1 MGFGSF
7 LVRRLLHSIVIL
19 IGLSMLIF
27 VISRIMPGD
36 PARLALGARAP
47 EEVVQQWRDWMHL
60 DDPIHVQY
68 YYWIRGALHGQ
79 LGQSLWTRRDVSIDI
94 RTFLPATM
102 ELVLFSGL
110 IMAVFGILLG
120 ALSARYSNTWVDNAV
135 RLGTYFGVATPAF
148 VVAIFLLLLF
158 AYLLR
163 ILPSMGR
170 LDPSI
175 VKPPLRTGL
184 LVVDSILAG
193 NGTALLDSLKHLILP
208 AVALALGGMAQEA
221 RITRSSMS
229 DNLLKDYIAVERSQ
243 RIPPRVINLK
253 YLLKPSLI
261 PTVSILGLDFAA
273 MLSNAFLVELIFG
286 WPGLSRY
293 GVEAMVR
300 KDINAVTGVI
310 LVMGVL
316 FITVNIIVDIVVGY
330 LDPRIR
336 LRMAGRK

>member
-1 MGFGSF
+1 MSFGSF
-7 LVRRLLHSIVIL
+7 LVRRLFHSIVIL

-27 VISRIMPGD
+27 AISRIMPGD

-47 EEVVQQWRDWMHL
+47 EEVVQQWREWMHL
-60 DDPIHVQY
+60 DDPIHIQY
-68 YYWIRGALHGQ
+68 YHWIKDALQGK

-94 RTFLPATM
+94 RSFLPATM

-110 IMAVFGILLG
+110 IMAVFGIVLG
-120 ALSARYSNTWVDNAV
+120 ALSARYSNTWIDNTV
-135 RLGTYFGVATPAF
+135 RVGTYFGVATPAF
-148 VVAIFLLLLF
+148 VVAIFLLLIF
-158 AYLLR
+158 AYALQ
-163 ILPSMGR
+163 ILPTMGR
-170 LDPSI
+170 LDASIAAPPSRSGFLI
-175 VKPPLRTGL
+175 L
-184 LVVDSILAG
+184 DSILAG
-193 NGTALLDSLKHLILP
+193 NGAALLDALKHLILP
-208 AVALALGGMAQEA
+208 SIALAMGGLAQEA
-221 RITRSSMS
+221 RITRSSMA

-243 RIPPRVINLK
+243 RIPPRVINFK

-310 LVMGVL
+310 LVMGVI
-316 FITVNIIVDIVVGY
+316 FISVNIIVDIVVGY

-336 LRMAGRK
+336 LRMEDH

>member
-1 MGFGSF
+1 VSF
-7 LVRRLLHSIVIL
+7 STFLIRRLLHSIVIL
-19 IGLSMLIF
+19 VGLSMLIF
-27 VISRIMPGD
+27 AISRVMPGD

-47 EEVVQQWRDWMHL
+47 EDVVQRWREWMHL

-68 YYWIRGALHGQ
+68 YHWIKDALQGK

-94 RTFLPATM
+94 KTFLPATM
-102 ELVLFSGL
+102 ELVLFSGI
-110 IMAVFGILLG
+110 IMAVFGISLG
-120 ALSARYSNTWVDNAV
+120 ALSARYSNTWIDNAV
-135 RLGTYFGVATPAF
+135 RVGTYFGVATPAF
-148 VVAIFLLLLF
+148 VIAIFLLLLF
-158 AYLLR
+158 GYVLQV
-163 ILPSMGR
+163 LPSMGR

-175 VKPPLRTGL
+175 AVPPARTGL
-184 LVVDSILAG
+184 LVLDSILAG
-193 NGTALLDSLKHLILP
+193 NGAAFLDAIKHLIMP

-243 RIPPRVINLK
+243 RIPPRVINFK

-273 MLSNAFLVELIFG
+273 MLSNAFLVDLIFG

-310 LVMGVL
+310 LVMGVI
-316 FITVNIIVDIVVGY
+316 FITVNILVDIVVGY

-336 LRMAGRK
+336 LRMEER